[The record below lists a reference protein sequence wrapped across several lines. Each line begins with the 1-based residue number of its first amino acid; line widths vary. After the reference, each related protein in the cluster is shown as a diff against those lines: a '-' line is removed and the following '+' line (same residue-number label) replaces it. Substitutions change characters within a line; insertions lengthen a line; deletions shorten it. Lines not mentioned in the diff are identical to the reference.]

1 MGKRK
6 QYRHKM
12 TKLKEWSN
20 REKQKSPKI
29 FLLKGSR
36 KLIKLKVKPRKNKKD
51 TNCPYYECERGIITH
66 TQMLK
71 DNKEMLRT
79 TLCL

>member
-12 TKLKEWSN
+12 TKLKERSN

-51 TNCPYYECERGIITH
+51 TNP
-66 TQMLK
+66 
-71 DNKEMLRT
+71 
-79 TLCL
+79 